1 MEDNFKKFLEE
12 EIKRQKQEKENDNAN
27 NTRTNSTG
35 IIRKND
41 NTEPREISQSSSLS
55 DPERNG
61 GYSTMATLGLSDN
74 LQTIRFKR
82 ELSESLSR
90 NTDEPRSKTEIEGRE
105 TKIERSETES
115 RESRA
120 ISRLSRA
127 ESRES
132 RAESR
137 ESGAIISAN
146 KEFQNINDEKIPS
159 KLNKEE
165 NKEFKDYIK
174 DLRKQT
180 LLSYTKDENVAEN
193 ILNFQNDLKY
203 YTKKSEI
210 LTPNAKKDLEEK
222 IKTSFS
228 KLNNFENANIIPK
241 GTLKEVLN
249 QKELDLCQK
258 ISNQNKTKE
267 R

>member
-27 NTRTNSTG
+27 NTRSNSTG
-35 IIRKND
+35 IVREND
-41 NTEPREISQSSSLS
+41 KTEPREISQSSSHS
-55 DPERNG
+55 DPERDG

-90 NTDEPRSKTEIEGRE
+90 NTDEPRNT
-105 TKIERSETES
+105 
-115 RESRA
+115 A
-120 ISRLSRA
+120 QSRLSGA

-159 KLNKEE
+159 KLSKEE
-165 NKEFKDYIK
+165 SKEFKDYIK

-193 ILNFQNDLKY
+193 ILNLQNDLKY

-210 LTPNAKKDLEEK
+210 LTPSAKKDLEEK

-241 GTLKEVLN
+241 GTLKEALN

-258 ISNQNKTKE
+258 ISNQSKTKE

>member
-1 MEDNFKKFLEE
+1 MILLEKVLDE
-12 EIKRQKQEKENDNAN
+12 RKRQKQEKENDNAN
-27 NTRTNSTG
+27 NTRSNSTG
-35 IIRKND
+35 IVREND
-41 NTEPREISQSSSLS
+41 KTEPREISQSSSLS

-90 NTDEPRSKTEIEGRE
+90 NTDEPRNT
-105 TKIERSETES
+105 
-115 RESRA
+115 A
-120 ISRLSRA
+120 QSRLSRA

-132 RAESR
+132 R
-137 ESGAIISAN
+137 AIISAN

-159 KLNKEE
+159 KLSKEE
-165 NKEFKDYIK
+165 SKEFKDYIK
-174 DLRKQT
+174 DLRKQS

-193 ILNFQNDLKY
+193 ILNLQNDLKY

-241 GTLKEVLN
+241 GTLKEALN
-249 QKELDLCQK
+249 QKKLYHK
-258 ISNQNKTKE
+258 
-267 R
+267 

>member
-27 NTRTNSTG
+27 NTRSNSTG
-35 IIRKND
+35 IVREND
-41 NTEPREISQSSSLS
+41 QTEPREISQSSSLS
-55 DPERNG
+55 DPKRNG

-90 NTDEPRSKTEIEGRE
+90 NTDEPRNT
-105 TKIERSETES
+105 
-115 RESRA
+115 A
-120 ISRLSRA
+120 QSRLSGA
-127 ESRES
+127 QSRLS
-132 RAESR
+132 GAESR

-159 KLNKEE
+159 KLSKEE

-193 ILNFQNDLKY
+193 ILNLQNDLKY

>member
-1 MEDNFKKFLEE
+1 MEDSFKKFLEE

-27 NTRTNSTG
+27 NTRSNSTG
-35 IIRKND
+35 IVREND
-41 NTEPREISQSSSLS
+41 QTEPREISQSSSLS

-90 NTDEPRSKTEIEGRE
+90 NTDEPRNT
-105 TKIERSETES
+105 
-115 RESRA
+115 A
-120 ISRLSRA
+120 QSRLSRA

-137 ESGAIISAN
+137 ESRAIISAN

-159 KLNKEE
+159 KLSKEE
-165 NKEFKDYIK
+165 SKEFKDYIK

-193 ILNFQNDLKY
+193 ILNLQNDLKY

-258 ISNQNKTKE
+258 ISNQSKTKE

>member
-1 MEDNFKKFLEE
+1 MEDSFKKFLEE

-27 NTRTNSTG
+27 NTRSNSTG
-35 IIRKND
+35 IVREND
-41 NTEPREISQSSSLS
+41 QTEPREISQSSSLS

-90 NTDEPRSKTEIEGRE
+90 NTDEPRNT
-105 TKIERSETES
+105 
-115 RESRA
+115 A
-120 ISRLSRA
+120 QSRLSRA

-159 KLNKEE
+159 KLSKEE

-174 DLRKQT
+174 DLRKQS

-193 ILNFQNDLKY
+193 ILNLQNDLKY

-258 ISNQNKTKE
+258 ISNQSKTKE

>member
-27 NTRTNSTG
+27 NTRSNSTG
-35 IIRKND
+35 IIREND
-41 NTEPREISQSSSLS
+41 KTEPREISQSSSLS

-90 NTDEPRSKTEIEGRE
+90 NTDEPRNT
-105 TKIERSETES
+105 
-115 RESRA
+115 A
-120 ISRLSRA
+120 QSRLSRA

-137 ESGAIISAN
+137 ESRAEIEGSEVIRTAN
-146 KEFQNINDEKIPS
+146 NKLYKFNDEKIPS
-159 KLNKEE
+159 KLSKEE
-165 NKEFKDYIK
+165 SKEFKDYIK

-193 ILNFQNDLKY
+193 ILNLQNDLKY

-258 ISNQNKTKE
+258 ISNQSKTKE

>member
-1 MEDNFKKFLEE
+1 MEDSFKKFLEE

-27 NTRTNSTG
+27 NTRSNSTG
-35 IIRKND
+35 IIREND
-41 NTEPREISQSSSLS
+41 KTEPREISQSSSLS
-55 DPERNG
+55 DPKRNG

-90 NTDEPRSKTEIEGRE
+90 NTDEPRNT
-105 TKIERSETES
+105 
-115 RESRA
+115 A
-120 ISRLSRA
+120 QSRLSGA

-132 RAESR
+132 RAEIEGSEVIR
-137 ESGAIISAN
+137 TAN
-146 KEFQNINDEKIPS
+146 NKLYKFNDEKIPS

-165 NKEFKDYIK
+165 SKEFKDYIK

-193 ILNFQNDLKY
+193 ILNLQNDLKY

-258 ISNQNKTKE
+258 ISNQSKTKE

>member
-27 NTRTNSTG
+27 NTRSNSTG
-35 IIRKND
+35 IVREND
-41 NTEPREISQSSSLS
+41 KTEPREISQSSSHS
-55 DPERNG
+55 DPERDG

-90 NTDEPRSKTEIEGRE
+90 NTDEPRNT
-105 TKIERSETES
+105 
-115 RESRA
+115 A
-120 ISRLSRA
+120 QSRL
-127 ESRES
+127 S

-159 KLNKEE
+159 KLSKEE
-165 NKEFKDYIK
+165 SKEFKDYIK

-193 ILNFQNDLKY
+193 ILNLQNDLKY

-210 LTPNAKKDLEEK
+210 LTPSAKKDLEEK

-241 GTLKEVLN
+241 GTLKEALN

-258 ISNQNKTKE
+258 ISNQSKTKE

>member
-1 MEDNFKKFLEE
+1 MEDSFKKFLEE

-27 NTRTNSTG
+27 NTRSNSTG
-35 IIRKND
+35 IVREND
-41 NTEPREISQSSSLS
+41 QTEPREISQSSSLS
-55 DPERNG
+55 DPKRNG

-90 NTDEPRSKTEIEGRE
+90 NTDEPRNT
-105 TKIERSETES
+105 
-115 RESRA
+115 A
-120 ISRLSRA
+120 QSRLSG
-127 ESRES
+127 
-132 RAESR
+132 AESR

-159 KLNKEE
+159 KLSKEE

-193 ILNFQNDLKY
+193 ILNLQNDLKY

-249 QKELDLCQK
+249 QKEL
-258 ISNQNKTKE
+258 
-267 R
+267 

>member
-35 IIRKND
+35 IVREND
-41 NTEPREISQSSSLS
+41 KTEPREISQSSSLS

-90 NTDEPRSKTEIEGRE
+90 NTDEPRNT
-105 TKIERSETES
+105 
-115 RESRA
+115 A
-120 ISRLSRA
+120 QSRL
-127 ESRES
+127 S

-159 KLNKEE
+159 KLSKEE
-165 NKEFKDYIK
+165 SKEFKDYIK
-174 DLRKQT
+174 DLRKQS

-193 ILNFQNDLKY
+193 ILNLQNDLKY

-241 GTLKEVLN
+241 GTLKEALN

-258 ISNQNKTKE
+258 ISNQSKTKE

>member
-1 MEDNFKKFLEE
+1 MEDSFKKFLEE

-27 NTRTNSTG
+27 NTRSNSTG
-35 IIRKND
+35 IVREND
-41 NTEPREISQSSSLS
+41 KTEPREISQSSSLS
-55 DPERNG
+55 DPKRNG

-90 NTDEPRSKTEIEGRE
+90 NTDEPRNT
-105 TKIERSETES
+105 
-115 RESRA
+115 A
-120 ISRLSRA
+120 QSRLSGA

-132 RAESR
+132 RAEIEGSEVIR
-137 ESGAIISAN
+137 TAN
-146 KEFQNINDEKIPS
+146 NKLYKFNDEKIPS
-159 KLNKEE
+159 KLSKEE
-165 NKEFKDYIK
+165 SKEFKDYIK

-180 LLSYTKDENVAEN
+180 LLSYIKDENVAEN
-193 ILNFQNDLKY
+193 ILNLQNDLKY

-258 ISNQNKTKE
+258 ISNQSKTKE

>member
-1 MEDNFKKFLEE
+1 MEDSFKKFLEE

-27 NTRTNSTG
+27 NTRSNSTG
-35 IIRKND
+35 IVREND
-41 NTEPREISQSSSLS
+41 QTEPREISQSSSLS
-55 DPERNG
+55 DPKRNG

-90 NTDEPRSKTEIEGRE
+90 NTDEPRNT
-105 TKIERSETES
+105 
-115 RESRA
+115 A
-120 ISRLSRA
+120 QSRLSRA

-132 RAESR
+132 GAEIEGSEVIR
-137 ESGAIISAN
+137 TAN
-146 KEFQNINDEKIPS
+146 NKLYKFNDEKIPS

-165 NKEFKDYIK
+165 SKEFKDYIK

-193 ILNFQNDLKY
+193 ILNLQNDLKY

-258 ISNQNKTKE
+258 ISNQSKTKE

>member
-27 NTRTNSTG
+27 NTRSNSTG
-35 IIRKND
+35 IVREND
-41 NTEPREISQSSSLS
+41 KTEPREISQSSSLS

-74 LQTIRFKR
+74 LQTIRFKK
-82 ELSESLSR
+82 ELSESFSR
-90 NTDEPRSKTEIEGRE
+90 NTDEPRNT
-105 TKIERSETES
+105 
-115 RESRA
+115 A
-120 ISRLSRA
+120 QSRLSRA

-165 NKEFKDYIK
+165 SKEFKDYIK

-193 ILNFQNDLKY
+193 ILNLQNDLKY
-203 YTKKSEI
+203 YIKKSEI

-258 ISNQNKTKE
+258 ISNQSKTKE

>member
-35 IIRKND
+35 IVREND
-41 NTEPREISQSSSLS
+41 KTEPREISQSSSLS

-90 NTDEPRSKTEIEGRE
+90 NTDEPRNT
-105 TKIERSETES
+105 
-115 RESRA
+115 A
-120 ISRLSRA
+120 QSRLSRA

-132 RAESR
+132 R
-137 ESGAIISAN
+137 AIISAN

-165 NKEFKDYIK
+165 SKEFKDYIK

-193 ILNFQNDLKY
+193 ILNLQNDLKY
-203 YTKKSEI
+203 YIKKSEI

-258 ISNQNKTKE
+258 ISNQSKTKE

>member
-27 NTRTNSTG
+27 NTRSNSTG
-35 IIRKND
+35 IIREND
-41 NTEPREISQSSSLS
+41 KTEPREISQSSSLS
-55 DPERNG
+55 DPKRNG

-90 NTDEPRSKTEIEGRE
+90 NTDEPRNT
-105 TKIERSETES
+105 
-115 RESRA
+115 A
-120 ISRLSRA
+120 QSRLSGA

-132 RAESR
+132 R
-137 ESGAIISAN
+137 AIISAN

-193 ILNFQNDLKY
+193 ILNLQNDLKY

>member
-27 NTRTNSTG
+27 NTRSNSTG
-35 IIRKND
+35 IVREND
-41 NTEPREISQSSSLS
+41 QTEPREISQSSSLS

-90 NTDEPRSKTEIEGRE
+90 NTDEPRNT
-105 TKIERSETES
+105 
-115 RESRA
+115 A
-120 ISRLSRA
+120 QSRLSRA

-132 RAESR
+132 RAEIEGSEVIR
-137 ESGAIISAN
+137 TAN
-146 KEFQNINDEKIPS
+146 NKLYKFNDEKIPS
-159 KLNKEE
+159 KLSKEE
-165 NKEFKDYIK
+165 SKEFKDYIK

-180 LLSYTKDENVAEN
+180 LFSYTKDENVAEN
-193 ILNFQNDLKY
+193 ILNLQNDLKY

-258 ISNQNKTKE
+258 ISNQSKTKE

>member
-1 MEDNFKKFLEE
+1 
-12 EIKRQKQEKENDNAN
+12 DNAN
-27 NTRTNSTG
+27 NTRSNSTG
-35 IIRKND
+35 IVREND
-41 NTEPREISQSSSLS
+41 QTEPREISQSSSLS
-55 DPERNG
+55 DPKRNG

-90 NTDEPRSKTEIEGRE
+90 NTDEPRNT
-105 TKIERSETES
+105 
-115 RESRA
+115 A
-120 ISRLSRA
+120 QSRLSG
-127 ESRES
+127 
-132 RAESR
+132 AESR

-159 KLNKEE
+159 KLSKEE

-193 ILNFQNDLKY
+193 ILNLQNDLKY

>member
-1 MEDNFKKFLEE
+1 MEDSFKKFLEE

-27 NTRTNSTG
+27 NTRSNSTG
-35 IIRKND
+35 IVREND
-41 NTEPREISQSSSLS
+41 QTEPREISQSSSLS
-55 DPERNG
+55 DPKRNG

-90 NTDEPRSKTEIEGRE
+90 NTDEPRNT
-105 TKIERSETES
+105 
-115 RESRA
+115 A
-120 ISRLSRA
+120 QSRLSRA

-159 KLNKEE
+159 KLSKEE
-165 NKEFKDYIK
+165 SKEFKDYIK

-193 ILNFQNDLKY
+193 ILNLQNDLKY

-258 ISNQNKTKE
+258 ISNQSKTKE

>member
-27 NTRTNSTG
+27 NTRSNSTG
-35 IIRKND
+35 IVREND
-41 NTEPREISQSSSLS
+41 KTEPREISQSSSHS
-55 DPERNG
+55 DPERDG

-90 NTDEPRSKTEIEGRE
+90 NTDEPRNT
-105 TKIERSETES
+105 
-115 RESRA
+115 A
-120 ISRLSRA
+120 QSRLSRA

-137 ESGAIISAN
+137 ESRAIISAN

-159 KLNKEE
+159 KLSKEE
-165 NKEFKDYIK
+165 SKEFKDYIK

-193 ILNFQNDLKY
+193 ILNLQNDLKY

-210 LTPNAKKDLEEK
+210 LTPSAKKDLEEK

-241 GTLKEVLN
+241 GTLKEALN

-258 ISNQNKTKE
+258 ISNQSKTKE

>member
-27 NTRTNSTG
+27 NTRSNSTG
-35 IIRKND
+35 IIREND
-41 NTEPREISQSSSLS
+41 KTEPREISQSSSLS

-90 NTDEPRSKTEIEGRE
+90 NTDEPRNT
-105 TKIERSETES
+105 
-115 RESRA
+115 A
-120 ISRLSRA
+120 QSRLSRA

-132 RAESR
+132 RAESRESGAESR

-193 ILNFQNDLKY
+193 ILNLQNDLKY

>member
-27 NTRTNSTG
+27 NTRSNSTG
-35 IIRKND
+35 IVREND
-41 NTEPREISQSSSLS
+41 QTEPREISQSSSLS
-55 DPERNG
+55 DPKRNG

-90 NTDEPRSKTEIEGRE
+90 NTDEPRNT
-105 TKIERSETES
+105 
-115 RESRA
+115 A
-120 ISRLSRA
+120 QSRLSGA

-132 RAESR
+132 R
-137 ESGAIISAN
+137 AIISAN

-159 KLNKEE
+159 KLSKEE
-165 NKEFKDYIK
+165 SKEFKDYIK

-193 ILNFQNDLKY
+193 ILNLQNDLKY

>member
-1 MEDNFKKFLEE
+1 MEDSFKKFLEE

-35 IIRKND
+35 IVREND
-41 NTEPREISQSSSLS
+41 KTEPREISQSSSLS
-55 DPERNG
+55 DPERDG

-90 NTDEPRSKTEIEGRE
+90 NTDEPRNT
-105 TKIERSETES
+105 
-115 RESRA
+115 A
-120 ISRLSRA
+120 QSRL
-127 ESRES
+127 S

-159 KLNKEE
+159 KLSKEE
-165 NKEFKDYIK
+165 SKEFKDYIK

-193 ILNFQNDLKY
+193 ILNLQNDLKY

>member
-1 MEDNFKKFLEE
+1 MEDSFKKFLEE

-27 NTRTNSTG
+27 NTRSNSTG
-35 IIRKND
+35 IVREND
-41 NTEPREISQSSSLS
+41 QTEPREISQSSSLS
-55 DPERNG
+55 DPKRNG

-90 NTDEPRSKTEIEGRE
+90 NTDEPRNT
-105 TKIERSETES
+105 
-115 RESRA
+115 A
-120 ISRLSRA
+120 QSRLSRA

-132 RAESR
+132 GAESR

-159 KLNKEE
+159 KLSKEE
-165 NKEFKDYIK
+165 SKEFKDYIK

-193 ILNFQNDLKY
+193 ILNLQNDLKY

>member
-27 NTRTNSTG
+27 NTRSNSTG
-35 IIRKND
+35 IVREND
-41 NTEPREISQSSSLS
+41 KTEPREISQSSSHS
-55 DPERNG
+55 DPERDG

-90 NTDEPRSKTEIEGRE
+90 NTDEPRNT
-105 TKIERSETES
+105 
-115 RESRA
+115 A
-120 ISRLSRA
+120 QSRLSGA

-159 KLNKEE
+159 KLSKEE
-165 NKEFKDYIK
+165 SKEFKDYIK

-193 ILNFQNDLKY
+193 ILNLQNDLKY

>member
-35 IIRKND
+35 IVREND
-41 NTEPREISQSSSLS
+41 QTEPREISQSSSLS

-90 NTDEPRSKTEIEGRE
+90 NTDEPRNT
-105 TKIERSETES
+105 
-115 RESRA
+115 A
-120 ISRLSRA
+120 QSRLSRA

-193 ILNFQNDLKY
+193 ILNLQNDLKY

>member
-1 MEDNFKKFLEE
+1 MEDSFKKFLEE

-27 NTRTNSTG
+27 NTRSNSTG
-35 IIRKND
+35 IVREND
-41 NTEPREISQSSSLS
+41 QTEPREISQSSSLS
-55 DPERNG
+55 DPKRNG

-90 NTDEPRSKTEIEGRE
+90 NTDEPRNT
-105 TKIERSETES
+105 
-115 RESRA
+115 A
-120 ISRLSRA
+120 QSRLSRA

-137 ESGAIISAN
+137 ESRAIISAN

-159 KLNKEE
+159 KLSKEE
-165 NKEFKDYIK
+165 SKEFKDYIK

-193 ILNFQNDLKY
+193 ILNLQNDLKY

-258 ISNQNKTKE
+258 ISNQSKTKE

>member
-1 MEDNFKKFLEE
+1 MEDSFKKFLEE

-27 NTRTNSTG
+27 NTRSNSTG
-35 IIRKND
+35 IVREND
-41 NTEPREISQSSSLS
+41 KTEPREISQSSSLS

-90 NTDEPRSKTEIEGRE
+90 NTDEPRNT
-105 TKIERSETES
+105 
-115 RESRA
+115 A
-120 ISRLSRA
+120 QSRLSGA

-132 RAESR
+132 GAESRESGAESR

-159 KLNKEE
+159 KLSKEE
-165 NKEFKDYIK
+165 SKEFKDYIK

-193 ILNFQNDLKY
+193 ILNLQNDLKY

>member
-1 MEDNFKKFLEE
+1 MEDSFKKFLEE

-27 NTRTNSTG
+27 NTRSNSTG
-35 IIRKND
+35 IVREND
-41 NTEPREISQSSSLS
+41 QTEPREISQSSSLS
-55 DPERNG
+55 DPKRNG

-90 NTDEPRSKTEIEGRE
+90 NTDEPRNT
-105 TKIERSETES
+105 
-115 RESRA
+115 A
-120 ISRLSRA
+120 QSRLSRA

-132 RAESR
+132 R
-137 ESGAIISAN
+137 AIISAN

-193 ILNFQNDLKY
+193 ILNLQNDLKY

-258 ISNQNKTKE
+258 ISNQSKTKE

>member
-1 MEDNFKKFLEE
+1 MEDSFKKFLEE

-27 NTRTNSTG
+27 NTRSNSTG
-35 IIRKND
+35 IIREND
-41 NTEPREISQSSSLS
+41 KTEPREISQSSSLS
-55 DPERNG
+55 DPKRNG

-90 NTDEPRSKTEIEGRE
+90 NTDEPRNT
-105 TKIERSETES
+105 
-115 RESRA
+115 A
-120 ISRLSRA
+120 QSRLSGA

-159 KLNKEE
+159 KLSKEE

-193 ILNFQNDLKY
+193 ILNLQNDLKY

-258 ISNQNKTKE
+258 ISNQSKTKE

>member
-27 NTRTNSTG
+27 NTRSNSTG
-35 IIRKND
+35 IVREND
-41 NTEPREISQSSSLS
+41 QTEPREISQSSSLS

-90 NTDEPRSKTEIEGRE
+90 NTDEPRNT
-105 TKIERSETES
+105 
-115 RESRA
+115 A
-120 ISRLSRA
+120 QSRLSRA

-132 RAESR
+132 RAEIEGSEVIR
-137 ESGAIISAN
+137 TAN
-146 KEFQNINDEKIPS
+146 NKLYKFNDEKIPS
-159 KLNKEE
+159 KLSKEE
-165 NKEFKDYIK
+165 SKEFKDYIK
-174 DLRKQT
+174 DLRKQS

-193 ILNFQNDLKY
+193 ILNLQNDLKY

-258 ISNQNKTKE
+258 ISNQSKTKE

>member
-1 MEDNFKKFLEE
+1 MEDSFKKFLEE

-27 NTRTNSTG
+27 NTRSNSTG
-35 IIRKND
+35 IVREND
-41 NTEPREISQSSSLS
+41 QTEPREISQSSSLS
-55 DPERNG
+55 DPKRNG

-90 NTDEPRSKTEIEGRE
+90 NTDEPRNT
-105 TKIERSETES
+105 
-115 RESRA
+115 A
-120 ISRLSRA
+120 QSRLSGA

-132 RAESR
+132 R
-137 ESGAIISAN
+137 AIISAN

-159 KLNKEE
+159 KLSKEE

-174 DLRKQT
+174 DLRKQS

-193 ILNFQNDLKY
+193 ILNLQNDLKY

>member
-27 NTRTNSTG
+27 NTRSNSTG
-35 IIRKND
+35 IVREND
-41 NTEPREISQSSSLS
+41 KTKPREISQSSSLS
-55 DPERNG
+55 DPKRNG

-90 NTDEPRSKTEIEGRE
+90 NTDEPRNT
-105 TKIERSETES
+105 
-115 RESRA
+115 A
-120 ISRLSRA
+120 QSRLSRA

-132 RAESR
+132 RAEIEGSEVIR
-137 ESGAIISAN
+137 TAN
-146 KEFQNINDEKIPS
+146 NKLYKFNDEKIPS
-159 KLNKEE
+159 KLSKEE
-165 NKEFKDYIK
+165 SKEFKDYIK

-193 ILNFQNDLKY
+193 ILNLQNDLKY